1 MSEANHKNIV
11 VVGAGIIGTSVAT
24 MLSKVSPN
32 WHIDMFERLEGAGI
46 ESSNENNNAGTGH
59 AALCELNYTVE
70 QDDGS
75 IDASKA
81 QEINEQFEL
90 SRQFWGNLV
99 KNGDISNPEEFIQPL
114 PHISFVMGPT
124 NVNFLRKRY
133 ETLKT
138 LPMFDTI
145 EYTEDMETMRK
156 WMPLMMTGRTGNEI
170 MAASKI
176 DEGTDVNYG
185 ELTRKM
191 AKSIE
196 KHPNADVQYNH
207 EVINFN
213 RRKDGTW
220 EVKVKNRNSG
230 DVETVLADYV
240 FIGAGGGAIPLL
252 QKTGIPESKHL
263 GGFPI
268 SGQFIA
274 CTNPQV
280 IEQHDAK
287 VYGKEPPGTPPM
299 TVPHLD
305 TRYIDGERTLL
316 FGPFANI
323 GPKFLKNGSN
333 LDLFKSVKPYNITTL
348 LASAV
353 KNLPLIKYS
362 IDQVLMTKEGCMN
375 HLRTFYPEARDE
387 DWQLYTAGK
396 RVQVIKDT
404 KEHGKGFIQFGT
416 EVVNSK
422 DHSVI
427 ALLGESPGAST
438 SVSVALEVLEKNFP
452 EYAKDWEPKIKKMI
466 PSYGESLIDDVQL
479 MRKIR
484 KQTSKDLEL
493 GFYDK
498 AK

>member
-133 ETLKT
+133 ETLRT

-156 WMPLMMTGRTGNEI
+156 WMPLMMENREPGHQ

-185 ELTRKM
+185 ALTRKL
-191 AKSIE
+191 AHYLEQKSNVSLKYKTIKDCFTHYRSNYVSHYFSIISIE
-196 KHPNADVQYNH
+196 SI
-207 EVINFN
+207 VISCKGLSCGPTF
-213 RRKDGTW
+213 
-220 EVKVKNRNSG
+220 V
-230 DVETVLADYV
+230 A
-240 FIGAGGGAIPLL
+240 AI
-252 QKTGIPESKHL
+252 S
-263 GGFPI
+263 
-268 SGQFIA
+268 
-274 CTNPQV
+274 
-280 IEQHDAK
+280 
-287 VYGKEPPGTPPM
+287 
-299 TVPHLD
+299 
-305 TRYIDGERTLL
+305 
-316 FGPFANI
+316 
-323 GPKFLKNGSN
+323 SN
-333 LDLFKSVKPYNITTL
+333 VD
-348 LASAV
+348 
-353 KNLPLIKYS
+353 
-362 IDQVLMTKEGCMN
+362 
-375 HLRTFYPEARDE
+375 
-387 DWQLYTAGK
+387 
-396 RVQVIKDT
+396 
-404 KEHGKGFIQFGT
+404 
-416 EVVNSK
+416 
-422 DHSVI
+422 
-427 ALLGESPGAST
+427 SPS
-438 SVSVALEVLEKNFP
+438 NN
-452 EYAKDWEPKIKKMI
+452 
-466 PSYGESLIDDVQL
+466 
-479 MRKIR
+479 
-484 KQTSKDLEL
+484 
-493 GFYDK
+493 
-498 AK
+498 

>member
-81 QEINEQFEL
+81 HEINEQFEL

-191 AKSIE
+191 AKNIK

-207 EVINFN
+207 EVVNFN
-213 RRKDGTW
+213 RRKDGIW
-220 EVKVKNRNSG
+220 EVKVKNRNTG
-230 DVETVLADYV
+230 QVFEHQTDYV

-323 GPKFLKNGSN
+323 GPKFLRNGSN

-353 KNLPLIKYS
+353 
-362 IDQVLMTKEGCMN
+362 
-375 HLRTFYPEARDE
+375 
-387 DWQLYTAGK
+387 
-396 RVQVIKDT
+396 
-404 KEHGKGFIQFGT
+404 
-416 EVVNSK
+416 
-422 DHSVI
+422 
-427 ALLGESPGAST
+427 
-438 SVSVALEVLEKNFP
+438 
-452 EYAKDWEPKIKKMI
+452 
-466 PSYGESLIDDVQL
+466 
-479 MRKIR
+479 
-484 KQTSKDLEL
+484 
-493 GFYDK
+493 
-498 AK
+498 

>member
-133 ETLKT
+133 ETLRT

-191 AKSIE
+191 AHNLQNDDS
-196 KHPNADVQYNH
+196 NVNVNYNH
-207 EVINFN
+207 EVQDFKRLSNGKWQVKI
-213 RRKDGTW
+213 KDLANN
-220 EVKVKNRNSG
+220 KVFTK
-230 DVETVLADYV
+230 EADHV
-240 FIGAGGGAIPLL
+240 FIGAGGGSIPLL
-252 QKTGIPESKHL
+252 QKTGIEEGKHI

-268 SGQFIA
+268 IGQFIA
-274 CTNPQV
+274 CTNPEV

-316 FGPFANI
+316 FGPFANV
-323 GPKFLKNGSN
+323 GPKFLIHGSN
-333 LDLFKSVKPYNITTL
+333 LDLFKSVKPHNITTL
-348 LASAV
+348 LAAAV
-353 KNLPLIKYS
+353 KN
-362 IDQVLMTKEGCMN
+362 M
-375 HLRTFYPEARDE
+375 
-387 DWQLYTAGK
+387 
-396 RVQVIKDT
+396 
-404 KEHGKGFIQFGT
+404 
-416 EVVNSK
+416 
-422 DHSVI
+422 
-427 ALLGESPGAST
+427 
-438 SVSVALEVLEKNFP
+438 
-452 EYAKDWEPKIKKMI
+452 
-466 PSYGESLIDDVQL
+466 
-479 MRKIR
+479 
-484 KQTSKDLEL
+484 
-493 GFYDK
+493 
-498 AK
+498 

>member
-46 ESSNENNNAGTGH
+46 ESSNEKNNAGTGH

-133 ETLKT
+133 ETLRT
-138 LPMFDTI
+138 IPMFDTI

-156 WMPLMMTGRTGNEI
+156 WMPLMMQNRELGHQ

-185 ELTRKM
+185 ELTRKL
-191 AKSIE
+191 AHYLELQSNVSLK
-196 KHPNADVQYNH
+196 YNH
-207 EVINFN
+207 GVVDLTQREDGKWQVVVEN
-213 RRKDGTW
+213 RETK
-220 EVKVKNRNSG
+220 EKVTKI
-230 DVETVLADYV
+230 ADKV
-240 FIGAGGGAIPLL
+240 FVGAGGHSIPLL
-252 QKTGIPESKHL
+252 QKSGVKQREHL

-268 SGQFIA
+268 SGQFLR
-274 CTNPQV
+274 CTNPD
-280 IEQHDAK
+280 IINQHAAK
-287 VYGKEPPGTPPM
+287 VYSKEPQGKPPM

-305 TRYIDGERTLL
+305 TRYINGKQTLL
-316 FGPFANI
+316 FGPYANI
-323 GPKFLKNGSN
+323 GPKFLKYGSN
-333 LDLFKSVKPYNITTL
+333 LDLFESIKPYNVTTM

-353 KNLPLIKYS
+353 KNIPLIKYS
-362 IDQVLMTKEGCMN
+362 IDQMIKTKEGCMN
-375 HLRTFYPEARDE
+375 YLRTFIPDANDE
-387 DWQLYTAGK
+387 DWELYTAGK
-396 RVQVIKDT
+396 RVQVIKDSDQ
-404 KEHGKGFIQFGT
+404 HGKGFVVFGT
-416 EVVNSK
+416 EVVNSD
-422 DHSVI
+422 DHSMI

-438 SVSVALEVLEKNFP
+438 SLSVVLEVLEKNFADDR
-452 EYAKDWEPKIKKMI
+452 EVWEPVVKEMV
-466 PSYGESLIDDVQL
+466 PTYGRSLINDEQL
-479 MRKIR
+479 MRETR
-484 KQTSKDLEL
+484 RETSKNLHL
-493 GFYDK
+493 NR
-498 AK
+498 